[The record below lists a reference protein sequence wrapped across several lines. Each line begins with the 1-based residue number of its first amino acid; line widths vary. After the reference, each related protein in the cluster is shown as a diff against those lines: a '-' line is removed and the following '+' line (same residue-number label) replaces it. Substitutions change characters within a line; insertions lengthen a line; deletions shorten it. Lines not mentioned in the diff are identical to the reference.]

1 MVALWT
7 SVSPPAVAPF
17 ASLKEGRCPRH
28 LDDRDVANVA
38 RVVRSGRSFVC
49 SVVTTSIPP
58 RGTLMDKTPMP
69 FMDISKLMEQFKIPG
84 VDLGAV
90 VEARR
95 KDIEALTQ
103 ANQQAYQGMQAL
115 AQRQAEILKETMSEW
130 QTSMQGMMGKNPG
143 DIAAKQVALATEA
156 FEKALAN
163 MRELS
168 EIASR
173 SQIQALETV
182 NKRFQENLQELRKL
196 MQPK

>member
-1 MVALWT
+1 
-7 SVSPPAVAPF
+7 
-17 ASLKEGRCPRH
+17 
-28 LDDRDVANVA
+28 
-38 RVVRSGRSFVC
+38 
-49 SVVTTSIPP
+49 
-58 RGTLMDKTPMP
+58 MDKTPMP

-143 DIAAKQVALATEA
+143 DIVAKQVALATEA

>member
-1 MVALWT
+1 
-7 SVSPPAVAPF
+7 
-17 ASLKEGRCPRH
+17 
-28 LDDRDVANVA
+28 
-38 RVVRSGRSFVC
+38 
-49 SVVTTSIPP
+49 
-58 RGTLMDKTPMP
+58 MDKTPMP

-84 VDLGAV
+84 VDLGAI

-130 QTSMQGMMGKNPG
+130 QTSMQGMKGKNPA

-173 SQIQALETV
+173 TQIQALETV
-182 NKRFQENLQELRKL
+182 NKRFQENLQELKKL

>member
-1 MVALWT
+1 
-7 SVSPPAVAPF
+7 
-17 ASLKEGRCPRH
+17 
-28 LDDRDVANVA
+28 
-38 RVVRSGRSFVC
+38 
-49 SVVTTSIPP
+49 
-58 RGTLMDKTPMP
+58 MDKTPMP

-130 QTSMQGMMGKNPG
+130 QASMQGMMGKNPG